1 MNYLKLIAF
10 TVLLLC
16 GREGISQSNNYILN
30 GAAQQISCNCYSLTP
45 ETLTQSGSV
54 WNANKINLNNPF
66 DFWFNVYLGC
76 RDGDGADGIVFILQP
91 ISTSIGTTGG
101 GMGFEGLTPSIGIAL
116 DTYQNGLYNDPVF
129 DHISIQ
135 ANGNL
140 NHSSDLAG
148 PIQAS
153 AVNANIEDCNWHTLR
168 ISWDPA
174 TKWLRTYFDG
184 ILRVETQVN
193 MVANIFNNDPNVYW
207 GFSGATGGLANVQ
220 KFCTA
225 LNPGFTTNLT
235 ADGSCP
241 GTPIQFS
248 DRSES
253 FAPLASYYWN
263 FGDGNTSTA
272 AQPPPHVYAQ
282 AGVYQVKYA
291 IKALDG
297 CASDTLSKTITIGS
311 VPQASIDVAD
321 TCFGSL
327 PRLNTG
333 SGQQYGVSYQWLLDG
348 SPNSTTSQPQLGV
361 LPVGN
366 HSLSLAV
373 TSDYSCGLPASGNA
387 DFVIKPRP
395 DIDAVV
401 EDGCLGDPVQFS
413 AQPDPA
419 VTVAQWHWD
428 FGDNRNSS
436 LASPEHTYAQ
446 TGFYDVRLWGLA
458 ANGCYS
464 DTASK
469 KVSINQAKVFAG
481 RDTLVLP
488 NIPFR
493 LQATGN
499 GSFSWSPATGL
510 SATDLPDPVVT
521 PTTDRTYLLTV
532 TTAEGCVATDQIV
545 IELFKGSA
553 IHVPSGFTPNYDGKN
568 DLFRPHYT
576 GIKKLYYL
584 NVYNRW
590 GQQVF
595 STTDL
600 QKGWNGET
608 GGKPSATGTFVWM
621 LKAEDLAGKTYQLK
635 GTITLI
641 R

>member
-10 TVLLLC
+10 ILLLLC
-16 GREGISQSNNYILN
+16 GRKGVAQNNYILN
-30 GAAQQISCNCYSLTP
+30 GSAQQISCNCYSLTP

-54 WNANKINLNNPF
+54 WNASKISLNNAF

-101 GMGFEGLTPSIGIAL
+101 GMGFEGLRPSIGIAL
-116 DTYQNGLYNDPVF
+116 DTYQNGPYNDPAY

-148 PIQAS
+148 PVQAS
-153 AVNANIEDCNWHTLR
+153 AANANIEDCNWHTLR

-174 TKWLRTYFDG
+174 TKWLKTYFDG
-184 ILRVETQVN
+184 VLRVETQVDL
-193 MVANIFNNDPNVYW
+193 VTTIFNNDPNVYW
-207 GFSGATGGLANVQ
+207 GFSGATGGLANLQ

-225 LNPGFTTNLT
+225 LNPGFTTNLPGN
-235 ADGSCP
+235 GSCP
-241 GTPIQFS
+241 GTPIEFS

-253 FAPLASYYWN
+253 FAPLASYYWD
-263 FGDGNTSTA
+263 FGDGTTSTA
-272 AQPPPHVYAQ
+272 AQPPPHVYTQ
-282 AGVYQVKYA
+282 PGIYGVKYS

-297 CASDTLSKTITIGS
+297 CSSDTLRKTITIGS
-311 VPQASIDVAD
+311 VPEARIEVAD
-321 TCFGSL
+321 TCSGSV
-327 PRLNTG
+327 PRLNTT
-333 SGQQYGVSYQWLLDG
+333 GQLYGVSYQWLLDG
-348 SPNSTTSQPQLGV
+348 SPNSTTSQPGIGV
-361 LPVGN
+361 LPAGS
-366 HSLSLAV
+366 HSLSLTV
-373 TSDYSCGLPASGNA
+373 TSDYNCEPPASANA
-387 DFVIKPRP
+387 GFVIKPRP

-401 EDGCLGDPVQFS
+401 EDGCLGNPVQFS
-413 AQPDPA
+413 ARPDPA
-419 VTVAQWHWD
+419 VPVTQWHWE
-428 FGDNRNSS
+428 FGDSRNSS
-436 LASPEHTYAQ
+436 LENPEHTYAQ
-446 TGFYDVRLWGLA
+446 TGSYEVRLWGLA
-458 ANGCYS
+458 VNGCYS

-469 KVSINQAKVFAG
+469 RVSINQAKAFAG

-488 NIPFR
+488 NMPFR
-493 LQATGN
+493 LQAMGN

-510 SATDLPDPVVT
+510 SDMGIPDPLVT
-521 PTTDRTYLLTV
+521 PVADRTYLLTV
-532 TTAEGCVATDQIV
+532 TTPEGCVGTDEIL

-568 DLFRPHYT
+568 DLFRPHYI

-600 QKGWNGET
+600 QKGWTGEI
-608 GGKPSATGTFVWM
+608 GGKPSATGSFVWM
-621 LKAEDLAGKTYQLK
+621 LKAEDLAGKIYQLK